1 MLEIRELTKIYSGNK
16 PAIDSVTF
24 DVKDGEI
31 VGFVGL
37 NGAGKTTTIKISC
50 GALLPTK
57 GTVFVDSYDIVK
69 DKVEAS
75 KRVAWLP
82 EIPIFDN
89 NAKAIKLLKYFAGFH
104 GISGDKAEKLA
115 RELLKRVGLEGFEEK
130 KIGSYSQGMKKRFAL
145 AAALISD
152 PQNFLF
158 DEVLN
163 GLDPTGIRFFRELA
177 LELKKD
183 KKAVLFSSHIL
194 SEVENLADRIVII
207 HKGKIIKIMYA
218 DELKN
223 YSEPVLKI
231 TISNL
236 NPQIV
241 NYLSSLGEVNIEGK
255 NITLR
260 KYKEDPAL
268 INSELVKMGASITSF
283 FEQKEGL
290 EEFFLKLIGEK

>member
-57 GTVFVDSYDIVK
+57 GTVFVDGYDIVK

-75 KRVAWLP
+75 KRVAWLQ

-115 RELLKRVGLEGFEEK
+115 RELLKKVGLEGFEEK

-177 LELKKD
+177 LELRRNKR
-183 KKAVLFSSHIL
+183 AVLFSSNIL

-218 DELKN
+218 EELKN

-231 TISNL
+231 TIANL

-241 NYLSSLGEVNIEGK
+241 NYLYSLGEVNIEGK